1 MSTAQFFSDSYQEA
15 RLRFIEAALLLKA
28 EISRYTL
35 PEILAPDGSE
45 LSIDTAWIGR
55 TDAKVVLL
63 CISGTHGPEGFCGS
77 AAQLQS
83 LSDGSITDLP
93 EDVAV
98 LFIHALNPYGF
109 AYMSR
114 YNENN
119 VDLNRNWINFDQIPE
134 TSVLC
139 QELHQHLPPVDQ
151 FNELQ
156 FNKVVL
162 ALSKFLTE
170 HGGLAVENAL
180 GAGQYSI
187 PDGLGYGGSER
198 QWSSLMLEKILSS
211 ISPRCQHI
219 AYLDWHSLVRSGSD
233 DMVYLCFNKTDD
245 PLFKRC
251 ASWWGDHNIR
261 AETVAEKWNKSL
273 GRKGG
278 RPDRHGLVM
287 WGVQNVTSGRQQVAG
302 GVVEFTDQPLEP
314 LAQKLENMRAM
325 LLSRYFAHN
334 RDVTSS
340 QDKKLYLQSR
350 ELWCPSDQSWSELQL
365 QHAQRIFS
373 ATLNGAASWA
383 QEALQKTTHVESND
397 E

>member
-1 MSTAQFFSDSYQEA
+1 MSTAKFFSENYQEA
-15 RLRFIEAALLLKA
+15 RLRFVEAASLLKA
-28 EISRYTL
+28 NLKSFTL
-35 PEILAPDGSE
+35 PKILAPDGSE
-45 LSIDTAWIGR
+45 LCIDTAWVGR
-55 TDAKVVLL
+55 ADAKVILL

-77 AAQLQS
+77 AAQLQT
-83 LSDGSITDLP
+83 LTDGSIDNLP

-119 VDLNRNWINFDQIPE
+119 VDLNRNWINFDDIPK
-134 TSVLC
+134 TSALC
-139 QELHQHLPPVDQ
+139 QELNSLLPPIDK
-151 FNELQ
+151 FNEQ
-156 FNKVVL
+156 HFNKALQSL
-162 ALSKFLTE
+162 AKLLEK

-187 PDGLGYGGSER
+187 PEGLGYGGKER
-198 QWSSLMLEKILSS
+198 EWSSVILAEILSS
-211 ISPRCQHI
+211 LNPRTQKI
-219 AYLDWHSLVRSGSD
+219 AYLDWHSLVRSGTD

-261 AETVAEKWNKSL
+261 TEAVAEKWNKGL
-273 GRKGG
+273 GREGG
-278 RPDRHGLVM
+278 RPERHGLVM
-287 WGVQNVTSGRQQVAG
+287 WGVQDATQACQEVAG

-314 LAQKLENMRAM
+314 LLQKLENMRAM

-334 RDVTSS
+334 RDLSS
-340 QDKKLYLQSR
+340 EYNQSLYLQSR
-350 ELWCPSDQSWSELQL
+350 ELWAPSDQSWRELQL
-365 QHAQRIFS
+365 QHAQRIFN
-373 ATLNGAASWA
+373 ATLNGAAIWA
-383 QEALQKTTHVESND
+383 NETSDVETNN